1 MEAVTPPGPLESS
14 SIDGLLFISAVR
26 KVEDFMSTV
35 LLGYPYKNRFW
46 ETRTLV
52 RHIFLWIIFSFTLG
66 SSQQVFLDVFHAALM
81 LFSLFFWRC
90 NQERIIMLKPE
101 IL

>member
-46 ETRTLV
+46 ETRNSVTV
-52 RHIFLWIIFSFTLG
+52 CKREKETLG
-66 SSQQVFLDVFHAALM
+66 S
-81 LFSLFFWRC
+81 
-90 NQERIIMLKPE
+90 
-101 IL
+101 